1 MQLFFSACSAQ
12 PIYGCHR
19 CHRWMIWQISKS
31 WACWDI
37 RERQKDPP
45 QRLWVGAFC
54 QNCQCLFLSFAR
66 SLDPKHSVSFAP
78 WQAGISRRRQGGLS
92 KLNKKKELLID
103 EQTISMQKCLRFSGQ
118 QRRSSIRLEAK
129 NMHACRNL
137 INNKAPSAEASW
149 GGVKGHLGSF
159 FPIVSH
165 LIGNLSSFLLST
177 YPCRQA
183 FKVRKPPLMT
193 WYSKWV
199 ISILLQGSIDFLHK
213 VRFTVLASLVVILF
227 PS

>member
-149 GGVKGHLGSF
+149 GGGKRSPWVF
-159 FPIVSH
+159 FP
-165 LIGNLSSFLLST
+165 
-177 YPCRQA
+177 P
-183 FKVRKPPLMT
+183 
-193 WYSKWV
+193 
-199 ISILLQGSIDFLHK
+199 
-213 VRFTVLASLVVILF
+213 
-227 PS
+227 

>member
-149 GGVKGHLGSF
+149 GGKRSPWVFFPHSFSPNRESF
-159 FPIVSH
+159 FFPLVYISM
-165 LIGNLSSFLLST
+165 SSSLQSSKT
-177 YPCRQA
+177 PSDDMV
-183 FKVRKPPLMT
+183 FKV
-193 WYSKWV
+193 
-199 ISILLQGSIDFLHK
+199 GDFNIAA
-213 VRFTVLASLVVILF
+213 RIN
-227 PS
+227 